1 MPNNPTPTPVN
12 EEATLTM
19 LKTLCV
25 SLDTLLLKVEAL
37 DQRVGVLAKRV
48 EDMAYFSPPDG
59 GTEKALVGLAHKGLE
74 VVVRTSSVR

>member
-19 LKTLCV
+19 LKALCV
-25 SLDTLLLKVEAL
+25 SLDTLLLKVETL
-37 DQRVGVLAKRV
+37 DQRVGVLAKHV
-48 EDMAYFSPPDG
+48 EDMAYFSTPDG